1 MAEQQNLLAPRLDA
15 AAGALISD
23 ATLAGLSDADSS
35 ILRYLGYNDG
45 NAAAAEGR
53 ARMLRAAA
61 KLRRL
66 FLLPV
71 PDAPGVVFFGGEA
84 DPALLDP
91 RQVGSPIGSLAGS
104 GLSPQRAFEACV
116 GEGIEYLSQ
125 FVRADDAI
133 EFGSL
138 ANYSEV
144 YDPDTHRFISAVL
157 AFTKVDPGKSIAWI
171 AALRVRDGA
180 PVRFP
185 VDLCGRRSASQ
196 QDFMPPLQLST
207 GRAARPAVQAAAFRA
222 GLELVERDAVAL
234 WWRGGRRG
242 RPIAGDS
249 AAG

>member
-1 MAEQQNLLAPRLDA
+1 
-15 AAGALISD
+15 
-23 ATLAGLSDADSS
+23 
-35 ILRYLGYNDG
+35 
-45 NAAAAEGR
+45 
-53 ARMLRAAA
+53 
-61 KLRRL
+61 
-66 FLLPV
+66 V

-133 EFGSL
+133 EFGPL

-157 AFTKVDPGKSIAWI
+157 AFTNVDPGKSIAWI
-171 AALRVRDGA
+171 AARRVRDGA

-185 VDLCGRRSASQ
+185 VDLCCRRPASQ
-196 QDFMPPLQLST
+196 QDLTPPLKLST
-207 GRAARPAVQAAAFRA
+207 SKRPLCTGRLNSSSATPWHSGGAAAVADVRLPTVVPPGARLPSCLPKCGRAKQIDKVGCWTSPR
-222 GLELVERDAVAL
+222 
-234 WWRGGRRG
+234 
-242 RPIAGDS
+242 I
-249 AAG
+249 